1 MLGEFFPHLVTN
13 MDMPSSPT
21 VWEGSRFCI
30 EKNLAPEQRKKIIQE
45 IVVGYLEFALE
56 RKISSIIGVMLPAYW
71 RGVFSNSGWDVEWM
85 GDIHKSEEGHKIR
98 AGCLNVSQETLSNVR
113 KITGID
119 YSVLYNGSDKLRRIA
134 A

>member
-1 MLGEFFPHLVTN
+1 MIPVDYRFF
-13 MDMPSSPT
+13 S
-21 VWEGSRFCI
+21 GRFSTFMG
-30 EKNLAPEQRKKIIQE
+30 LDP
-45 IVVGYLEFALE
+45 
-56 RKISSIIGVMLPAYW
+56 SIIGVMLPAYW